1 MLQISEKRGIRRNG
15 FAILQFGAWKHP
27 TAVGRRV
34 FPSGYQ
40 QAMHFHDS
48 SQVWYCHEGFYRH
61 QIGHNVYDCGKGS
74 LIVVPAGV
82 FHGFIIP
89 EDQEAD
95 LFCIETMHSL
105 FMATPQDRYV
115 NAAANLLLPC
125 FSKELGYTF
134 PECYY
139 LGPESQLLAGDYLSE
154 LSLMD
159 FRTCGTAMDIIY
171 DRLEDFFSL
180 PEVAIPEEYQR
191 KAIRLIQHKARP
203 ILRAIDYINNNYSKK
218 IVAEDLLRVATLCHT
233 DFYRCFRRFQGL
245 TFSAYHQQLRIAR
258 VQMLLHSTTY
268 SFTKIAELCGFSD
281 AAHMSK
287 CYKKE
292 TGTLMKDVRAAS
304 RRPRPA
310 PPQEPRVIEH
320 RLRYMDTL

>member
-1 MLQISEKRGIRRNG
+1 MLQYSEKKGIGGNG
-15 FAILQFGAWKHP
+15 FAFIRFGAWKYP
-27 TAVGRRV
+27 TAVVRRV
-34 FPSGYQ
+34 FPSGYLQ
-40 QAMHFHDS
+40 DMHFHDFP
-48 SQVWYCHEGFYRH
+48 QVWYCQDGFYRH

-74 LIVVPAGV
+74 LVVVPAGV
-82 FHGFIIP
+82 FHGFKIP

-95 LFCIETMHSL
+95 IFCIETMYSL
-105 FMATPQDRYV
+105 FMSTPQDRYV

-139 LGPESQLLAGDYLSE
+139 LGPDSQLLAGDYLSE
-154 LSLMD
+154 LSLLD
-159 FRTCGTAMDIIY
+159 YRSSGTAMDIVY

-180 PEVAIPEEYQR
+180 PEVAVPEKYQR

-203 ILRAIDYINNNYSKK
+203 ILRAIDYMNNNYSQK

-233 DFYRCFRRFQGL
+233 DFYKYFRRFLRL
-245 TFSAYHQQLRIAR
+245 TFSTYHQQLRIAR
-258 VQMLLHSTTY
+258 VRLLIGNTTY

-292 TGTLMKDVRAAS
+292 TGTLMRNTRAAT
-304 RRPRPA
+304 RRAKSAQQQPRG
-310 PPQEPRVIEH
+310 IEH
-320 RLRYMDTL
+320 RLRSMDTL